1 MSKRKKSTPHAAS
14 LPGIPQAA
22 GPTYGF
28 GNSGGGY
35 TAANSSPDRGF
46 IYWPQLDNR
55 TALTQFTRTETT
67 KKARWLEG
75 NTGLG
80 RHFANTIPM
89 MAGPLMPQ
97 PATSDT
103 EFNEAALEFF
113 NRTQGSRMIHDQA
126 GVESFFARQKT
137 ILKRGGVDGDC
148 FLGLTTTTTGNA
160 RTVFYESPQIGNAAG
175 MDARNGWYDGVK
187 IDKYGKKTHY
197 CILEAGSYNRKGTIV
212 SASQVLHCGL
222 FESPHSPRGLTAFI
236 HAILRMLDIR
246 EMDGDTMKGI
256 KAANMV
262 GFYVTNQALNNL
274 EAAPAGGRLQ
284 REDYRGATRTN
295 VPNPAKTTFEEV
307 LDTGGN
313 MLTMNAGQDIK
324 TVNDSRRHP
333 NQQAVIEY
341 FIQDCAAGF
350 RMPYEVMWRIA
361 GITGPAVRFV
371 MRMAEKRLNEI
382 RESLKEQFCQPYW
395 AYSIAIGI
403 KNGQLPPCSDPDWW
417 KCDWIA
423 PSALTIDAGRD
434 SASGLKEI
442 EKGAGTLSGWY
453 GEDGQQW
460 RKQLRQRAVELA
472 YAKELEGE
480 FKLAEGELTGQR
492 EIAQAEQAANPP
504 E

>member
-1 MSKRKKSTPHAAS
+1 MSRRKKSLPQAS
-14 LPGIPQAA
+14 APISVPQAA

-35 TAANSSPDRGF
+35 TAANSSPDRGY

-80 RHFANTIPM
+80 RHFANSIPM

-97 PATSDT
+97 PSTTDAKW
-103 EFNEAALEFF
+103 NKAALEFF
-113 NRTQGSRMIHDQA
+113 MRTQGSRMIHDQTGA
-126 GVESFFARQKT
+126 ESFFARQKT
-137 ILKRGGVDGDC
+137 VLKRGGVDGDC
-148 FLGLTTTTTGNA
+148 LLLLTRTTTGNA

-175 MDARNGWYDGVK
+175 MDARTGWYDGVQ
-187 IDKYGKKTHY
+187 IDKYGKKINY
-197 CILEAGSYNRKGTIV
+197 CILEAGTYNRKGTIIP
-212 SASQVLHCGL
+212 ASQVLHCGQ
-222 FESPHSPRGLTAFI
+222 FESPQSPRGLTAFI

-246 EMDGDTMKGI
+246 EMDSDTMKGI

-262 GFYVTNQALNNL
+262 GFYLTNQVMDGIQS
-274 EAAPAGGRLQ
+274 APAGGRLQ
-284 REDYRGATRTN
+284 REDYRGTTRTN
-295 VPNPAKTTFEEV
+295 VPSPTKTTFEEV

-313 MLTMNAGQDIK
+313 MLTLNGGEIK

-333 NQQAVIEY
+333 NQQAVIDY

-395 AYSIAIGI
+395 SYTIALAI
-403 KNGQLPPCSDPDWW
+403 KNGQLPACTDPDWW
-417 KCDWIA
+417 KCNWIA

-434 SASGLKEI
+434 SAAGIREI
-442 EKGAGTLSGWY
+442 EVGAQTLQDWY
-453 GEDGQQW
+453 GEDGQDW
-460 RKQLRQRAVELA
+460 RKQLDQRGAELA
-472 YAKELEGE
+472 YAAEIEAKHGLPEGAV
-480 FKLAEGELTGQR
+480 LGQR
-492 EIAQAEQAANPP
+492 ELNQPEQAANTQ